1 MADAFEIPTGVPS
14 DGMTT
19 VWWVSTLTDP
29 TKPTTAEVNATG
41 TALNITCYLSN
52 DGIAPDFDADTFTV
66 ERFCMK
72 NTQETEGKVKWT
84 IDDLMYIW
92 DQQNPES
99 AGNKAY
105 AVLQEKL
112 PGFFI
117 IRYGKSAEAYPKL
130 AVADVANVYSAR
142 LGTRTPAKPEANS
155 ELYVKQSVKEVRRV
169 ATDVKIAA

>member
-1 MADAFEIPTGVPS
+1 MAEFEIPAGVPS

-19 VWWVSTLTDP
+19 VWWVSALADP
-29 TKPTTAEVNATG
+29 SKPTLSEINADG
-41 TALNITCYLSN
+41 TALNVTCYLSK

-99 AGNKAY
+99 DSNKMY
-105 AVLQEKL
+105 AIAQEKL
-112 PGFFI
+112 AGYFV
-117 IRYGKSAEAYPKL
+117 IRYGKSAEDHPQAES
-130 AVADVANVYSAR
+130 ADIVHVYSGR

-169 ATDVKIAA
+169 VTDYKIAA

>member
-1 MADAFEIPTGVPS
+1 MAEFEIPAGVPS
-14 DGMTT
+14 DGETT
-19 VWWVSTLTDP
+19 VWWASNLTSQVL
-29 TKPTTAEVNATG
+29 PTTAEVNADG
-41 TALNITCYLSN
+41 TAANITCYLSK

-84 IDDLMYIW
+84 VDDLMYIW

-99 AGNKAY
+99 ISNKAY
-105 AVLQEKL
+105 ALLQEKL
-112 PGFFI
+112 AGFFI
-117 IRYGKSAEAYPKL
+117 IRYGKSAEEHPEL
-130 AVADVANVYSAR
+130 EVGDIVHIYSAR